1 MSTITNMDF
10 RTKSTILMLALAW
23 VAVFSTGCSRQDS
36 ISVAHD
42 ELARFYNYSTV
53 DWDLIDTLYY
63 RPYNCDWPDG
73 MEKIFD
79 PALPFELIPMYW
91 HLTQNAKTYLH
102 QKTLPLRIGASP
114 EFVDQLNRT
123 EAALDTLFVRMVS
136 QPYYMRLD
144 VDCYQEIM
152 PQEVTKCFE
161 LR

>member
-1 MSTITNMDF
+1 MDS
-10 RTKSTILMLALAW
+10 RIKSTILMLALAW
-23 VAVFSTGCSRQDS
+23 VAVFSAGCSRQDS

-79 PALPFELIPMYW
+79 PEFLFELIPMYW

-102 QKTLPLRIGASP
+102 QKTLSLRIGASP
-114 EFVDQLNRT
+114 EFIDQLNRT

-136 QPYYMRLD
+136 QPYYMRLN
-144 VDCYQEIM
+144 VDC
-152 PQEVTKCFE
+152 
-161 LR
+161 

>member
-1 MSTITNMDF
+1 MSTITSMDS
-10 RTKSTILMLALAW
+10 RTKSTILMIVFAW

-53 DWDLIDTLYY
+53 DWCLIDSLYY
-63 RPYNCDWPDG
+63 RPYNCDWPEG

-79 PALPFELIPMYW
+79 PEFPFELIPMYW

-114 EFVDQLNRT
+114 EFIYQLNRT

-161 LR
+161 LK

>member
-1 MSTITNMDF
+1 MSTITNMDS

-36 ISVAHD
+36 ISLAHD

-53 DWDLIDTLYY
+53 DWCLIDSLYY

-73 MEKIFD
+73 MENIFD
-79 PALPFELIPMYW
+79 PEFPFELIPMYW

-114 EFVDQLNRT
+114 EFTDQLNRT

-161 LR
+161 LK

>member
-36 ISVAHD
+36 ISLAHD

-79 PALPFELIPMYW
+79 PEFPFELIPMYL
-91 HLTQNAKTYLH
+91 HLTHNSKTYLH

-114 EFVDQLNRT
+114 EFTDQLNRT

>member
-1 MSTITNMDF
+1 MDS
-10 RTKSTILMLALAW
+10 RIKSTILMLALAW

-63 RPYNCDWPDG
+63 RPYNCDWPDE
-73 MEKIFD
+73 MEKIFA
-79 PALPFELIPMYW
+79 PEFPFELIPMYW

-114 EFVDQLNRT
+114 EFIDQLNRT